1 MPSVSLERG
10 DDVVSR
16 DVNNEEESVVL
27 RGIRDVFEFSVRC
40 GGVWKRESEDF
51 NFDVAVSNEA
61 DDE

>member
-16 DVNNEEESVVL
+16 DVNNEEVRVAL
-27 RGIRDVFEFSVRC
+27 RGTRDVFEFSVRC
-40 GGVWKRESEDF
+40 GGVGKHESED
-51 NFDVAVSNEA
+51 FDVAVSNEA